1 MVNPEHC
8 AGRPRLAALPKS
20 QKAPVMKPLS
30 VPIFAQTLAHAATL
44 ALLLCVTGI
53 QVLAQSD
60 QTTAKV
66 LEGHQGAIKSVAFS
80 PDGTQVLTGSWDWS
94 AQLWDV
100 ASGREITSFEGH
112 DERVTSVAFSPDG
125 ARVLT
130 GSMDGSMRMWDA
142 ASGAQLQQYNSQ
154 ADRITD
160 VAFSPSGRHALA
172 ATNHGAARL
181 WDVASGR
188 EIRQFSGHEDALTS
202 VAFSPDGTRILTG
215 SADAT
220 ARIWDTATGAQV
232 RVLTGHDAAVL
243 SVDFSPDGQTA
254 VTGSWDSTTRLWDVE
269 TGKQIQLLAGHGAS
283 IRSVAFGRDGKT
295 VLTGD
300 WNNTAWIC
308 DIETGTAIQSFT
320 GHEASVDAVAYS
332 PDGRQILTGSW
343 DLTARLWPLPQ
354 SLWPDLP
361 DAPKTQLADA
371 RPAPPLAKP
380 PAKPALPPVPLR
392 DDILVLVIGNR
403 TYAEAPPVEY
413 AHNDAAAFAQLFRDM
428 LGVVPENVLI
438 ETDLN
443 SIGMARYFGTDDL
456 PEGKL
461 FRRARFVDEIIVFY
475 SGHGVPVF
483 RSQGLPI
490 GYLLPVDVPAAEPGF
505 GAYPL
510 DMLIRRLENL
520 PVDRVTVLLDACFSG
535 LSNQGSLVPGV
546 SGAFGVAIAAP
557 IEKAKVSVLTAT
569 DFQSPQFAHWLPE
582 KQHGAFSWFALEG
595 LRGKADKNADGQ
607 VFLSELRNYIDKG
620 LALSDLRQSPSLL
633 PGSADTV
640 LTHIPKGN

>member
-1 MVNPEHC
+1 MVWPQ
-8 AGRPRLAALPKS
+8 RTALPLS
-20 QKAPVMKPLS
+20 QKAPAMKHISYERFGQNL
-30 VPIFAQTLAHAATL
+30 VHAAALAFLVFWAGAACAQTE
-44 ALLLCVTGI
+44 
-53 QVLAQSD
+53 
-60 QTTAKV
+60 QTTARV

-100 ASGREITSFEGH
+100 ASGREIIGFEGH

-130 GSMDGSMRMWDA
+130 GSMDGTMRMWDA
-142 ASGAQLQQYNSQ
+142 VSGAQLQQFDSK
-154 ADRITD
+154 ADRITA

-172 ATNHGAARL
+172 ATNHGMARL

-188 EIRQFSGHEDALTS
+188 EIRQFEGHSDALTS
-202 VAFSPDGTRILTG
+202 VAFSTDGTRILTG
-215 SADAT
+215 SADTT
-220 ARIWDTATGAQV
+220 ARIWDTATGQQV
-232 RVLTGHDAAVL
+232 QVLTGHDAAVL
-243 SVDFSPDGQTA
+243 SVDFSPDGATA
-254 VTGSWDSTTRLWDVE
+254 LTGSWDSTTRLWDVA
-269 TGKQIQLLAGHGAS
+269 TGQQTRVFPGHGAS

-295 VLTGD
+295 ILTGD

-308 DIETGTAIQSFT
+308 DVETGKPIQSFS

-343 DLTARLWPLPQ
+343 DLTARLWSLPQ

-361 DAPKTQLADA
+361 DMPAPQLATS
-371 RPAPPLAKP
+371 RPAAP
-380 PAKPALPPVPLR
+380 PAPAPVPTAPPVPLR
-392 DDILVLVIGNR
+392 DDVLVLVIGNR

-413 AHNDAAAFAQLFRDM
+413 AHNDAVAFAELFQDM
-428 LGVVPENVLI
+428 LGVVPENILI

-483 RSQGLPI
+483 RSEGLPI

-520 PVDRVTVLLDACFSG
+520 PVARVTVLLDACFSG
-535 LSNQGSLVPGV
+535 LSSQGSLVPGV

-595 LRGKADKNADGQ
+595 LRGKADKDADGQ
-607 VFLSELRNYIDKG
+607 IYLSELRNYIDKG

-633 PGSADTV
+633 PGSADSV
-640 LTHIPKGN
+640 LTEIPKGN